1 MKTATVLLCPVSILA
16 EYSDDGHFDGVISTE
31 TVTVAY
37 TDLEKAK
44 FYYGNGSDTWLWYN
58 DGVRVL
64 FGGEY
69 KIGDDGLAYYEADNK
84 VYPGGWIPDE
94 AL

>member
-1 MKTATVLLCPVSILA
+1 MK
-16 EYSDDGHFDGVISTE
+16 
-31 TVTVAY
+31 
-37 TDLEKAK
+37 KAK

-58 DGVRVL
+58 DGVNEYFL
-64 FGGEY
+64 GDEY

-94 AL
+94 PYDPSVDWGENAQEETSI